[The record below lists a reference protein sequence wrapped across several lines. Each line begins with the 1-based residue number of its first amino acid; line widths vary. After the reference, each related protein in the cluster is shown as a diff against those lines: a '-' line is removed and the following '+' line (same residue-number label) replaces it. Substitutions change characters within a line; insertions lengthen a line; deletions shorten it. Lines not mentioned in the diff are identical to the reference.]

1 MAKYNWSV
9 LERIVNNS
17 STNEIKNW
25 EEQTYKVMA
34 KYQDGEKDI
43 TEKVKMVV
51 ENEGIAKLNSGNK
64 ITANRAGVTGIR
76 AEYGDMTGWGTIE
89 VEKH

>member
-1 MAKYNWSV
+1 MFLKELSITPQRMK
-9 LERIVNNS
+9 LKIG
-17 STNEIKNW
+17 

-89 VEKH
+89 VENINGY